1 MKYLKI
7 LLSTLMIITLFSCND
22 KNDKTE
28 VEAVAPEKNESGF
41 ELNETG
47 ENALTVENP
56 KLDMSQEK
64 AEMMYEDLNMT
75 KDQIYSFETQF
86 KERVKDAEKLNS
98 NPNEQIDKDQIRHDA
113 LKEILSKEQLDKYE
127 VWIKVN
133 N

>member
-1 MKYLKI
+1 MKYLRI

-22 KNDKTE
+22 KNVKTE

-47 ENALTVENP
+47 ENVLTVENP

>member
-1 MKYLKI
+1 MKYLRI

-22 KNDKTE
+22 KNVKTE

-98 NPNEQIDKDQIRHDA
+98 NLNEQIDKDQIRHDA

>member
-133 N
+133 I